1 MAEVIR
7 MTYEELRT
15 KVSDLRNAT
24 DALGNKLYTEE
35 DIAGFIGF
43 SCVAD
48 LRKAMSE
55 AMIRHRNNLIKRVA
69 ELKEAGYP
77 DDEIAG
83 LLKLNE
89 STVRVLSDAEG
100 HKRMKKVKE
109 FEKERQEKFQKNIQK
124 DFDEFQK
131 NMEDTQNIMG
141 KIFGDPFK
149 I

>member
-89 STVRVLSDAEG
+89 STIKVLSDAEG

-109 FEKERQEKFQKNIQK
+109 FEKERQNKFQK
-124 DFDEFQK
+124 DLDEFQK
-131 NMEDTQNIMG
+131 NMEDTQNTMG

-149 I
+149 L

>member
-1 MAEVIR
+1 MAETIK
-7 MTYEELRT
+7 MTYDELRT
-15 KVSDLRNAT
+15 KVTALRNAT
-24 DALGNKLYTEE
+24 DSIGNKLYTEE

-48 LRKAMSE
+48 LRKAMSD
-55 AMIRHRNNLIKRVA
+55 AIVKHREYLIKRVA
-69 ELKEAGYP
+69 EFKEAGYY

-100 HKRMKKVKE
+100 HKRMKEVKA
-109 FEKERQEKFQKNIQK
+109 FEKERRDKL
-124 DFDEFQK
+124 QK
-131 NMEDTQNIMG
+131 NMEDNTN
-141 KIFGDPFK
+141 KFFGDPFK

>member
-77 DDEIAG
+77 NDEIAG
-83 LLKLNE
+83 LLKLSE

-109 FEKERQEKFQKNIQK
+109 FDKERQKKFQETM
-124 DFDEFQK
+124 DDFQK
-131 NMEDTQNIMG
+131 NMEDTQNIMS

-149 I
+149 L

>member
-1 MAEVIR
+1 MAEVIK
-7 MTYEELRT
+7 MTYDELRT

-55 AMIRHRNNLIKRVA
+55 AIIRHRNNLIKRVT
-69 ELKEAGYP
+69 EFKEAGYP
-77 DDEIAG
+77 NDEIAG
-83 LLKLNE
+83 LLKLSE

-100 HKRMKKVKE
+100 HKRMKKIKE
-109 FEKERQEKFQKNIQK
+109 LEKERQKKFQESM
-124 DFDEFQK
+124 DEFQK
-131 NMEDTQNIMG
+131 NMTETQDIMG